1 MRYRQQRTITTQHNR
16 GRVEQRNGE
25 SRSENG
31 KGKGKLESTERQK
44 GAFFFFFKDF
54 HSEEVM
60 KVFSIFFWEREG
72 TWKKTHA
79 VDRGQSRS

>member
-1 MRYRQQRTITTQHNR
+1 MAKERGNWRAQR
-16 GRVEQRNGE
+16 GRKEP
-25 SRSENG
+25 
-31 KGKGKLESTERQK
+31 
-44 GAFFFFFKDF
+44 FFFFKDF